1 MSEFKEKYAI
11 WDFGENY
18 MSGEN
23 YSHDNFVYNMNE
35 TGYSIMVKTL
45 EDYVRT
51 IENEHATKMETKSL
65 GDIVREDISVLNNTP
80 YMKAVEK
87 ILTHARSIERED

>member
-1 MSEFKEKYAI
+1 
-11 WDFGENY
+11 

-23 YSHDNFVYNMNE
+23 YSHGNFVYNMNE
-35 TGYSIMVKTL
+35 SGYSIMVKTL

-65 GDIVREDISVLNNTP
+65 GDIVREDISELNNTP

-87 ILTHARSIERED
+87 ILTHARSIEKED

>member
-1 MSEFKEKYAI
+1 
-11 WDFGENY
+11 